1 MFMIDITGVR
11 PLQARQLELTFA
23 DGLKGTVNLDQV
35 ISQYSGVF
43 APLLDQS
50 YFAQVRLNKELGT
63 IVWPNGAD
71 ICPDVLYSYVSGK
84 PVVVNGERVLN

>member
-23 DGLKGTVNLDQV
+23 DGLKGAVDLDQV
-35 ISQYSGVF
+35 ISQYTGIF
-43 APLLDQS
+43 APLLEQS
-50 YFAQVRLNKELGT
+50 FFMQVSLNEELGT

-71 ICPDVLYSYVSGK
+71 LCPDVLYSYVSGK
-84 PVVVNGERVLN
+84 PVMVNGMRVLN